1 MRNPET
7 HLKDPCIP
15 SENKTSFSEAGR
27 KFVAPLITFATLGTA
42 PSDQEGTPG
51 PQVFPGEEDKRLD
64 HAYNILIS
72 QRCGG
77 TT

>member
-7 HLKDPCIP
+7 HLKDSYIP
-15 SENKTSFSEAGR
+15 SKNKTNFSEAGR
-27 KFVAPLITFATLGTA
+27 KFVALLIIVATLGTA

-51 PQVFPGEEDKRLD
+51 SHVFPGEENKRLD

-77 TT
+77 AT

>member
-1 MRNPET
+1 MRNPEA

-27 KFVAPLITFATLGTA
+27 KFVAPLITFAPG
-42 PSDQEGTPG
+42 DQEGTPG
-51 PQVFPGEEDKRLD
+51 PQVFPGEENKRLD